1 MTNAQINDQVLLEL
15 DTAEGHLMVMR
26 KAASQLYGA
35 DSPLATRLDAVLM
48 HVTSARHGHAKLYH
62 KMTNDAFNQAVEG
75 SSNILKT
82 ALAAFEMKDGATA
95 SGFVHEVE

>member
-1 MTNAQINDQVLLEL
+1 MGYHTEFKGSFKLNRQL
-15 DTAEGHLMVMR
+15 DVVH
-26 KAASQLYGA
+26 
-35 DSPLATRLDAVLM
+35 
-48 HVTSARHGHAKLYH
+48 H
-62 KMTNDAFNQAVEG
+62 AVEG